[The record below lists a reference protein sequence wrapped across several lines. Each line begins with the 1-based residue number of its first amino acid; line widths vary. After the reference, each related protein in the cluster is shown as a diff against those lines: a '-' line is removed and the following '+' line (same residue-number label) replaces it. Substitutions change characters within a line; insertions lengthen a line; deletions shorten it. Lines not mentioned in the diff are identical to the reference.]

1 MQTPTPK
8 TGFLSSEFYLT
19 LAQSITGIFVV
30 LGYLTPQQADDFIK
44 AVVSVIGGLMIIVP
58 TIVYLVG
65 RIALKKDAAKN
76 GTTSA
81 TLPDGGMLGDAPKD
95 TTLVDNTPVTVQ

>member
-19 LAQSITGIFVV
+19 LAQSITGIFVI
-30 LGYLTPQQADDFIK
+30 LGYLTPKQADDFIK

-58 TIVYLVG
+58 TVVYLVG
-65 RIALKKDAAKN
+65 RVALKKDAIEN
-76 GTTSA
+76 GTSA
-81 TLPDGGMLGDAPKD
+81 PKLPDGGMLGDAPKEV
-95 TTLVDNTPVTVQ
+95 TPPDNTAVTP